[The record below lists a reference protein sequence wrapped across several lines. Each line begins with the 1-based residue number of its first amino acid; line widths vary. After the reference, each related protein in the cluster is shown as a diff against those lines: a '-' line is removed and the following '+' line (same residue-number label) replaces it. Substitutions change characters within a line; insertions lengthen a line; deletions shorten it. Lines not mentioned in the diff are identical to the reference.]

1 MVARKLEDILR
12 QFHVDAKLGF
22 LLSNPLT
29 QLPNA
34 FQPWHS
40 IVDELPALI
49 ESGSIDERIAS
60 LPMIAT
66 DQLKS
71 DRELRLAHLLLVT
84 LAAAHVWSKGTDK
97 VRLSIP
103 AQISMP
109 LVSVSDRLGLKP
121 IVCHASACLANWRY
135 RPGVDPNSRFRAEDI
150 SLIAFR
156 FISHPGNEWFFT
168 ITAQMETE
176 LARGLVAIADAC
188 FNCHLSVNT
197 LTDIRYSLN
206 TAAAT
211 FQRMKER
218 LPPDVFYYGF
228 RHFLSGYTQGDF
240 VQQGGIILEGEEERG
255 PQFLNGGS
263 AAQSSA
269 LHVYDAFLG
278 VEHSGPEREYLEKQW
293 EYMPPEHR
301 EFIKWVRQSALQV
314 EHLNDAPGYAET
326 VAALRHF
333 RCEHIKVVTSYIVAP
348 AKADNPGV
356 GTGGTSFMKLLKTIR
371 DDC

>member
-1 MVARKLEDILR
+1 MVARKLEDVLR
-12 QFHVDAKLGF
+12 QFRVDENYGF
-22 LLSNPLT
+22 LLPNPLT

-34 FQPWHS
+34 FQPWQS

-60 LPMIAT
+60 LPVIAT

-97 VRLSIP
+97 AQLSIP
-103 AQISMP
+103 AQISIP

-135 RPGVDPNSRFRAEDI
+135 KPGVDPDSRFRAEDI

-188 FNCHLSVNT
+188 FNGHLSVNT
-197 LTDIRYSLN
+197 LTDIRHSLI

-240 VQQGGIILEGEEERG
+240 VQQGGIILEGKEERG

-269 LHVYDAFLG
+269 LHVYDAFLR

-293 EYMPPEHR
+293 EYMPREHR
-301 EFIKWVRQSALQV
+301 EFIKWVRENVHRV

-333 RCEHIKVVTSYIVAP
+333 RSEHIKVVASYIVAP
-348 AKADNPGV
+348 AKADNPGI
-356 GTGGTSFMKLLKTIR
+356 GTGESERTIVSSN
-371 DDC
+371 DY